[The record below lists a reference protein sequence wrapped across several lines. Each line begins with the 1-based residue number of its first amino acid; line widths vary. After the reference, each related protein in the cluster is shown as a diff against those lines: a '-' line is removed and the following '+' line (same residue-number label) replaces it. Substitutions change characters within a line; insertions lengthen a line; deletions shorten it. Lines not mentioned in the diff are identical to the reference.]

1 MEPGHRDSRFAR
13 PLFACGGRPKT
24 ADRKECGRRRAR
36 SAVWLLALAV
46 APFGQVRADGNAFFE
61 LSGGF
66 KSGDF
71 GTAVRSDL
79 LYVAP
84 AVGYLTPS
92 YDFSATVPYLRLTTD
107 GGTDAGETSATES
120 GIGDI
125 VARAGKVLAPEAF
138 DELSLYGSVAVKLP
152 TADEAKGL
160 GTGETDLG
168 AFLAARWPLGN
179 LRLNLQGGYIK
190 SGLGHSE
197 GLRDVFL
204 YSAGL
209 SGAATRAHWYVSL
222 DGRTALVQGTRAPLE
237 ISGGSLYALG
247 GRYFLKGAAFAGLNE
262 GGPAYGVA
270 GGIVRMF

>member
-13 PLFACGGRPKT
+13 LLFSSVGRRIT
-24 ADRKECGRRRAR
+24 ADRKECGRWRAR
-36 SAVWLLALAV
+36 SAAWLLALAV
-46 APFGQVRADGNAFFE
+46 APFGQVRANGNAFVE

-79 LYVAP
+79 RYVAP
-84 AVGYLTPS
+84 AVGYLAPG
-92 YDFSATVPYLRLTTD
+92 YDFSATVPYLRLNTD
-107 GGTDAGETSATES
+107 SGGTSATES

-125 VARAGKVLAPEAF
+125 VARAGKVLAPDAF

-152 TADEAKGL
+152 TADEDKGL

-209 SGAATRAHWYVSL
+209 SGATTRAHWYVSL
-222 DGRTALVQGTRAPLE
+222 DGRTALVQGARAPLE

-247 GRYFLKGAAFAGLNE
+247 GRYFLKGSAFAGLNE
-262 GGPAYGVA
+262 GGPAFGVA